1 MAIKLSR
8 IACTIK
14 PSATI
19 AAATRAKQMVAE
31 GIDVIS
37 FGLGEPDFDTP
48 KNIKI
53 AAVKAIESGFTKYT
67 PTAGIPDLKEAICEK
82 LKRDNGLEY
91 KPSEVIVSC
100 GGKHSLYN
108 MMMALCDPGDEVIIP
123 APYWVTYPDQAVMT
137 GATPIILPTTDA
149 QGFKITRDQLAAN
162 ITPRSKVLIMNSPS
176 NPTGMAYTEEEMRA
190 VVGLAVEKGLLVISD
205 EMYEKT
211 IYDGLK
217 HVSPAAFGPEFKER
231 VITVNGMSKSYAMTG
246 WRLGYAAGPEE
257 VVKAATCIQDQVTS
271 GPNSITQKAAVEGL
285 RGDQSAVAQMVAE
298 FDKRRKYIV
307 GRLNAMRDITCVMP
321 QGAFYAF
328 PNVSKWYGRKAGSK
342 TLGNSFEF
350 CDYLLE
356 KARIA
361 AVPGQPFG
369 APPNIRF
376 SYATSMEKITEG
388 MNRMEE
394 ALKNA

>member
-1 MAIKLSR
+1 MPIKLSR
-8 IACTIK
+8 FASAIK

-19 AAATRAKQMVAE
+19 AAATKAKQMMAQ

-53 AAVKAIESGFTKYT
+53 AAVKAIEAGFTKYT
-67 PTAGIPDLKEAICEK
+67 PTAGIPELKEAICAK
-82 LKRDNGLEY
+82 LKRENGLDY
-91 KPSEVIVSC
+91 KPSQIIVSC
-100 GGKHSLYN
+100 GGKHALFN
-108 MMMALCDPGDEVIIP
+108 IMLALCDPGDEVIIP
-123 APYWVTYPDQAVMT
+123 APYWVTYPDQAVMA
-137 GATPIILPTTDA
+137 GAKPVYIPTTDA
-149 QGFKITRDQLAAN
+149 QSFKITPQQLAAA

-176 NPTGMAYTEEEMRA
+176 NPTGMAYAEEEMRA
-190 VVGLAVEKGLLVISD
+190 VVGLAVEKGLVVISD

-217 HVSPAAFGPEFKER
+217 HVSPASFGPQFMEQ
-231 VITVNGMSKSYAMTG
+231 VITVNGLSKTYAMTG

-257 VVKAATCIQDQVTS
+257 VIKAATTIQDQVTS
-271 GPNSITQKAAVEGL
+271 GPNSITQKAAIEAL
-285 RGDQSAVAQMVAE
+285 SGDQSSVAQMVAE

-307 GRLNAMRDITCVMP
+307 NRLNAMRDITCVMP

-328 PNVSKWYGRKAGSK
+328 PNVSRWYGRKV
-342 TLGNSFEF
+342 GNKIIKDSFDF
-350 CDYLLE
+350 CDFLLE

-361 AVPGQPFG
+361 AVPGEPFG
-369 APPNIRF
+369 APENIRF